1 MLKRLDPRGFIAA
14 FLLVMLVS
22 ACSTFGVPTPQTFNQ
37 NLAVSIA
44 ANTSVRET
52 ATTLLQA
59 GKISAI
65 DAQNIQAQA
74 DVAREGLNVARTLSG
89 TDLASA
95 QGRLEA
101 TTAALKALQ
110 AYLATKQGAPK

>member
-1 MLKRLDPRGFIAA
+1 MKLFLNLRAVFGA
-14 FLLVMLVS
+14 FLFALVVGCAAL
-22 ACSTFGVPTPQTFNQ
+22 GVPSPQTFNE

-59 GKISAI
+59 KKISAA
-65 DAQNIQAQA
+65 DAENALKQT
-74 DVAREGLNVARTLSG
+74 DVAREGLNVARSLSG

-110 AYLATKQGAPK
+110 AYLATKGAPK

>member
-1 MLKRLDPRGFIAA
+1 MLKRFFDARGFVAA
-14 FLLVMLVS
+14 FLLMITIS
-22 ACSTFGVPTPQTFNQ
+22 ACSTFGVPTPETFNQ
-37 NLAVSIA
+37 NLAVSVA

-59 GKISAI
+59 GKISAA
-65 DAQNIQAQA
+65 DAENVLKQT
-74 DVAREGLNVARTLSG
+74 DVAREGLNVARSLSG

-101 TTAALKALQ
+101 VSAALKAMQ
-110 AYLATKQGAPK
+110 AYLAAKQAVK